1 MKNVT
6 KTIAIASV
14 VVATSATA
22 SARTLKPSHLNYL
35 LNFSS
40 SLYSAV
46 LVRDFCLNAVV
57 FNEYYP
63 DFS

>member
-22 SARTLKPSHLNYL
+22 GWGGNNWGGNNNYGPMDGMT
-35 LNFSS
+35 NWGPFIRSNGR
-40 SLYSAV
+40 Y
-46 LVRDFCLNAVV
+46 D
-57 FNEYYP
+57 
-63 DFS
+63 